1 MEKLIEFYE
10 ANHLLVLLIVTIG
23 FILYINSIKSKK
35 HHFDALKPKIEIGS
49 KLELKYILTNEI
61 IEIEIC
67 EGVNKIRNNVHFV
80 NHQMP
85 LAVSLLNRTLGDIVK
100 FKRKIN
106 DENFIYV
113 EVLRI
118 GNYVNEEKISDNE
131 IEEDVELNENE
142 NIQYLV
148 YNFSRFR
155 VTQAMYD
162 ILINNHDLG
171 LRIIVTPKKGNHP
184 NGYYELP
191 NDVAKEF
198 IEEKQRY
205 PNWEMHGN
213 FHQDGIPVDLK
224 DYFIQ
229 NL

>member
-1 MEKLIEFYE
+1 MDKLLELYE

-35 HHFDALKPKIEIGS
+35 NNLLPFQGKRKHDFDALKPKIEIGS

-67 EGVNKIRNNVHFV
+67 EGVNKIRNNVRFV

-118 GNYVNEEKISDNE
+118 GDYVNEEKISDNE
-131 IEEDVELNENE
+131 IEEEIEL
-142 NIQYLV
+142 
-148 YNFSRFR
+148 
-155 VTQAMYD
+155 
-162 ILINNHDLG
+162 
-171 LRIIVTPKKGNHP
+171 
-184 NGYYELP
+184 
-191 NDVAKEF
+191 
-198 IEEKQRY
+198 
-205 PNWEMHGN
+205 
-213 FHQDGIPVDLK
+213 
-224 DYFIQ
+224 
-229 NL
+229 